1 MIQYIKIKNFGPI
14 KDEVEL
20 SFEASLAEEMS
31 DDIYVVTMPD
41 GCKLLKLAYIYGAN
55 ASGKTTIL
63 KVFEFLRRLL
73 LQPFQDKSAT
83 LDYEPFLFCKD
94 PLKAESSIE
103 LAFYANMVRH
113 VYTVTFNHE
122 AILTEKLV
130 FFHTAKPTELFN
142 RETDMEK
149 RLATIQF
156 GSKIKVPV
164 KERDRLE
171 SNTLHNNTVL
181 GAFTKTNTDIPDL
194 NVLNIWLSIFW
205 LGMISS
211 STNVIDETAA
221 MIAGNPQANKWL
233 DKFMNKADQ
242 QISGVQADKLTP
254 TGALIR
260 DVDGNI
266 QQFFPQG
273 SFKIDTSVK
282 ANYEA
287 SVQPRQLYGR
297 GEPLELRRKVE
308 FTHHT
313 GNGVFTLPIE
323 AESNGTQRYFSL
335 GGPLYTLVHTNSI
348 LLVDELENSLH
359 PDLMKHFLQTFLAN
373 AEQSQMLITT
383 HNVALMEEIDFI
395 RRDALWF
402 SEKKEDGSVDLYS
415 AADFDSAIL
424 RKGASLIN
432 AYRAGRLGAKPNL
445 GSPFI
450 GKSK

>member
-1 MIQYIKIKNFGPI
+1 MVQYIKIKNFGPI
-14 KDEVEL
+14 KEEVEL
-20 SFEASLAEEMS
+20 SFEAVLAEELS
-31 DDIYVVTMPD
+31 DDIYVVVMPD

-63 KVFEFLRRLL
+63 KVFEFLRKLL
-73 LQPFQDKSAT
+73 LRPLQDKSAT

-103 LAFYANMVRH
+103 LAFYANLIRH

-130 FFHTAKPTELFN
+130 FFHSVKPTEIFS
-142 RETDMEK
+142 RDTDMEK

-156 GSKIKVPV
+156 GSKIKVPL

-194 NVLNIWLSIFW
+194 NILNIWLSLFW
-205 LGMISS
+205 IGMISS

-221 MIAGNPQANKWL
+221 MIAGNPQVNKWL
-233 DKFMNKADQ
+233 DKFMNKADR
-242 QISGVQADKLTP
+242 QISKVHADKLTP

-260 DVDGNI
+260 DVDGTI
-266 QQFFPQG
+266 KQFFPKG
-273 SFKIDTSVK
+273 SFKLNTPIKSNAAGVTTGKFYGDGD
-282 ANYEA
+282 AYE
-287 SVQPRQLYGR
+287 LN
-297 GEPLELRRKVE
+297 RKIE

-313 GNGVFTLPIE
+313 DNGVFTLPIE

-415 AADFDSAIL
+415 AADFDSAVL

-445 GSPFI
+445 GSPYI
-450 GKSK
+450 EQE